1 MNPITRRVVIDDVSA
16 VHEARR
22 AAAQLAADLG
32 FCEVR
37 REQVAIAASELAS
50 NAHKHTRG
58 GDVYLQPAPHLP
70 GPVLEMIA
78 ADHGP
83 GVAAFEQCLVD
94 GYSTTGTLGAGL
106 GAVQRLASSC
116 AAYSCPERGTVVL
129 ARFTAQLDPPM
140 WTPPV
145 RQLDVGALALPAP
158 GETISGDAYT
168 IAEDPDGVT
177 VVVADGLGHGPDAAE
192 AARTVIDSLS
202 ELTGLTPAEQLRE
215 LHARLRSTRGAAAAI
230 ARIDRVSRTVR
241 IAAVGNVTCAV
252 WEPDQGLTR
261 LAGRPGTLGIRLS
274 KLSEQVVPLTPNTRL
289 VLHSDGLHNRWDL
302 TAYPGLFT
310 GHPAALTAA
319 TLFRD
324 CERGRDDA
332 TVVVLGALDAPLH
345 GDFG

>member
-106 GAVQRLASSC
+106 GAVQRLASYC

-140 WTPPV
+140 SDPT
-145 RQLDVGALALPAP
+145 GPA
-158 GETISGDAYT
+158 
-168 IAEDPDGVT
+168 
-177 VVVADGLGHGPDAAE
+177 
-192 AARTVIDSLS
+192 
-202 ELTGLTPAEQLRE
+202 
-215 LHARLRSTRGAAAAI
+215 
-230 ARIDRVSRTVR
+230 
-241 IAAVGNVTCAV
+241 
-252 WEPDQGLTR
+252 
-261 LAGRPGTLGIRLS
+261 AGRRRARPPRPGRDHQRGR
-274 KLSEQVVPLTPNTRL
+274 VHDRRGPGRCHRGRGRRPGPRPGRGRGGANGDRL
-289 VLHSDGLHNRWDL
+289 VVRTHR
-302 TAYPGLFT
+302 A
-310 GHPAALTAA
+310 HP
-319 TLFRD
+319 
-324 CERGRDDA
+324 
-332 TVVVLGALDAPLH
+332 
-345 GDFG
+345 